1 MATEK
6 QKANLKPIEE
16 LNASLTR
23 EQRQQNA
30 IKAGQASAKK
40 KRDTRTLREIMLD
53 MLAQEAPAEDQ
64 QKYNLPEGSSN
75 SVVMSAAAFNKA
87 RNGDLKALEIVRD
100 TAGQMPTKE
109 VNLSAEVITDADKA
123 LLETVSKRL
132 QKEIKD

>member
-1 MATEK
+1 
-6 QKANLKPIEE
+6 
-16 LNASLTR
+16 
-23 EQRQQNA
+23 
-30 IKAGQASAKK
+30 
-40 KRDTRTLREIMLD
+40 MLD